1 MKYAPPVGEVGFCND
16 KYCDRIKVRSQSTL
30 VLFLLAMA
38 MCMAIPSEG

>member
-1 MKYAPPVGEVGFCND
+1 MRYGPPVVEVGFCND